1 MGGGECV
8 FGKGPAGGGRGRGR
22 GHLPG
27 PTGLQG
33 QILED
38 VNFTLHAYLSEE
50 GKNNR
55 KQTHTLVL
63 LP

>member
-8 FGKGPAGGGRGRGR
+8 FDKGPAGGRQGR

-38 VNFTLHAYLSEE
+38 VNFTLRAYLSDE
-50 GKNNR
+50 GKNR
-55 KQTHTLVL
+55 KQTHNLVL